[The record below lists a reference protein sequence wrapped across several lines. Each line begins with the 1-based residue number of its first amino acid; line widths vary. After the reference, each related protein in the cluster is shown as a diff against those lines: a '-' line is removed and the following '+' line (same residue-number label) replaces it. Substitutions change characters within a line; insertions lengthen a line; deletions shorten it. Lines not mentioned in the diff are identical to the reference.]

1 MWQQRSVSP
10 FAERIDAIDPDICA
24 ALDQVSLGA
33 TFFGSLAWFALL
45 ARTAMLPGT
54 QARFLVLWKND
65 GGEPMCMPFL
75 RKVAGVVRR
84 TEALSNFYSCL
95 FEPVARP
102 AATHELAIEFSR
114 YLQRMRPGT
123 DVVDLRP
130 LDAQSGFFRE
140 MQQALADNGFW
151 TDTYFCFGNWYLE
164 LAGQDFAAY
173 FQTRPSQLR
182 NTWRRARKKL
192 EQRSLKIE
200 IVSEN
205 SARLDAAIAN
215 YEAIYNSSWKHPE
228 PFPDFIPG
236 MCRMAADRGWLR
248 LGVLSLDG
256 QAVAAQ
262 IWFVKDGIASIFKLA
277 YIEEYAKQSVGTV
290 LTAELMRHTIDEDK
304 VAVVDYLSGDDA
316 YKKDWMSHR
325 RERLGIVAFNKRR
338 PLGVLAAARHFGA
351 RVLKGF
357 RTAPATRQAVP
368 ARCAAIET
376 P

>member
-1 MWQQRSVSP
+1 MWQQISVSP
-10 FAERIDAIDPDICA
+10 FADRIDAIDPDVCA
-24 ALDQVSLGA
+24 ALDRVSLGA
-33 TFFGSLAWFALL
+33 SFFGSLAWFALL
-45 ARTAMLPGT
+45 ARTAMVPHAE
-54 QARFLVLWKND
+54 ARYLVLWKND
-65 GGEPMCMPFL
+65 GSEPMCMPFQ
-75 RKVAGVVRR
+75 RKLAGVMRR

-95 FEPVARP
+95 FEPVART
-102 AATHELAIEFSR
+102 AATRELATEFSR
-114 YLQRMRPGT
+114 YLQRMQPGT

-130 LDAQSGFFRE
+130 LDAQTLFFRE
-140 MQQALADNGFW
+140 MRQALADNSFW

-173 FQTRPSQLR
+173 FLTRPSQLR

-192 EQRSLKIE
+192 EQRSLNIE
-200 IVSEN
+200 IVTDN
-205 SARLDAAIAN
+205 SDRLDAAITN
-215 YEAIYNSSWKHPE
+215 YVAIYNSSWKHPE

-248 LGVLSLDG
+248 LGVLSLEG
-256 QAVAAQ
+256 KAVAAQ

-304 VAVVDYLSGDDA
+304 VGVIDYLSGDDA

-325 RERLGIVAFNKRR
+325 RERLGIIAFNKRR

-351 RVLKGF
+351 RMLK
-357 RTAPATRQAVP
+357 RLRPARATRQLVTA
-368 ARCAAIET
+368 
-376 P
+376 

>member
-1 MWQQRSVSP
+1 MWQQLAVSP
-10 FAERIDAIDPDICA
+10 FAEHIDAIDPAVCA
-24 ALDQVSLGA
+24 ALDSVSLGT
-33 TFFGSLAWFALL
+33 TFFGSLAWFSLL
-45 ARTAMLPGT
+45 ARTAMLPR
-54 QARFLVLWKND
+54 AEPRYLVLWKND
-65 GGEPMCMPFL
+65 GSEPMCMPFL
-75 RKVAGVVRR
+75 RKVVGALRR

-102 AATHELAIEFSR
+102 STMRELATEFSR
-114 YLQRMRPGT
+114 YLQRTRPGT

-130 LDAQSGFFRE
+130 LDAQSVFYQE
-140 MQQALADNGFW
+140 MQQALAENGFW

-173 FQTRPSQLR
+173 FLGRPSQLR

-192 EQRSLKIE
+192 ELRSLNIE
-200 IVSEN
+200 IVTEN
-205 SARLDAAIAN
+205 SARLDTAIAS

-248 LGVLSLDG
+248 LGVLSLEG
-256 QAVAAQ
+256 KAVAAQ
-262 IWFVKDGIASIFKLA
+262 IWFVKDGTASIFKLA

-304 VAVVDYLSGDDA
+304 VGVVDYLSGDDS

-325 RERLGIVAFNKRR
+325 RERRGIVAFNKRR
-338 PLGVLAAARHFGA
+338 PFGVFAAARHFGA
-351 RVLKGF
+351 RLVKRL
-357 RTAPATRQAVP
+357 RSARETRQEA
-368 ARCAAIET
+368 T
-376 P
+376 T

>member
-1 MWQQRSVSP
+1 MWQQLSVSP

-24 ALDQVSLGA
+24 ALDRVSLSA

-164 LAGQDFAAY
+164 LAGQDFTTY

-192 EQRSLKIE
+192 EQRSLNIE

-357 RTAPATRQAVP
+357 RPAPATRQAVP